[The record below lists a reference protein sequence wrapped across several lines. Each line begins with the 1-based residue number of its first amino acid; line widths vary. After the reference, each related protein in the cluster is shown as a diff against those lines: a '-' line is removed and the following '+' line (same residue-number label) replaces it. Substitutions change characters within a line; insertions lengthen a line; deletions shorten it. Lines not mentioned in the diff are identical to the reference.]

1 MEDNNRGTEQKINIE
16 AVLKEN
22 NELKEAYNKLAAR
35 VQELNNTWMLNRA
48 GMLIEITKNDAFPS
62 KVKEKAVNE
71 LSEFLYPTRNES
83 EEKTNKE

>member
-22 NELKEAYNKLAAR
+22 NELKEAYNKLITR

-48 GMLIEITKNDAFPS
+48 GMLMEIIKSESFPS
-62 KVKEKAVNE
+62 EIKEKAIKE
-71 LSEFLYPTRNES
+71 LSEFLYPTRNET
-83 EEKTNKE
+83 EEQTDKE